1 MTEPLAAL
9 FRFGAYW
16 LVCRPDFSARH
27 AWLIAR
33 ALSAAAPEFAG
44 APAPPAD
51 PEPPPEPPSEHAHP

>member
-9 FRFGAYW
+9 FRFGAHR

-44 APAPPAD
+44 AGLPAAGA
-51 PEPPPEPPSEHAHP
+51 PEPPGAHAHP